1 LDKPVRN
8 ITAGK
13 IAAVLSGKTALLILG
28 GCCYFVPCHPATY
41 TTGIVID
48 GISKQAITKANVRL
62 YCDETHTA
70 PSGCFALG
78 GADALPFEF
87 GVSAP
92 GYKPLIVKAVPG
104 FYPAKITLMPEGSGA
119 ESVSKFNEISRE
131 RYNELS
137 RGCP

>member
-1 LDKPVRN
+1 M
-8 ITAGK
+8 K
-13 IAAVLSGKTALLILG
+13 ICLSKLFLIGAVLFLG
-28 GCCYFVPCHPATY
+28 GCCYFVPCHHATY

-48 GISKQAITKANVRL
+48 GISKQAINKADVRL
-62 YCDETHTA
+62 YYYETHTA

-92 GYKPLIVKAVPG
+92 GYKPLIAKAVPG
-104 FYPAKITLMPEGSGA
+104 FYWATVTLIPEGSGG
-119 ESVSKFNEISRE
+119 ESVSMFAEISRE
-131 RYNELS
+131 WYNELS